1 MESQSFTYF
10 SHNTMKEEL
19 VNLNENQLN
28 ALREFYVERYVDN
41 METKDL
47 VQYVTDDMFQYME
60 SLPDNEVI
68 DECLNYW
75 DDMFDEVIE
84 EVKEFEQC
92 DFKKTLDDKREEY
105 LDSLSEGKDLD
116 DYGSKVDALVD
127 SMGVTDEKVST
138 TPDARIWI
146 CYNSSINKGDTPY
159 EYFQK
164 KTRNIHIPC
173 RWLYI

>member
-1 MESQSFTYF
+1 MMETQSFTYV
-10 SHNTMKEEL
+10 SRNTGKEEL

-28 ALREFYVERYVDN
+28 SLREFFVERFVDN
-41 METKDL
+41 METQDL

-92 DFKKTLDDKREEY
+92 DFKKTIDDKREDY

-127 SMGVTDEKVST
+127 SMGVTDKEVST
-138 TPDARIWI
+138 THRRKDL
-146 CYNSSINKGDTPY
+146 D
-159 EYFQK
+159 
-164 KTRNIHIPC
+164 
-173 RWLYI
+173 LL